1 MELREISIYEAKDY
15 DLPAGEPGP
24 GVTSTWY
31 ALDDEDVYKG
41 FMEVTYYEDD
51 DFEEI
56 TYFMV
61 PDLYQGN
68 NYGNIMLTLFLD
80 QYIPQ
85 STADDLL
92 TTSFEYNT
100 GDGEVLAQIFSDHGF
115 DIALNSYRECSMP
128 FEAVYKKLASKKAI
142 SYKGRMANFTECIND
157 VVDELPSL
165 RDYGITLS
173 DLREAD
179 IEKSVAA
186 INNEGKL
193 EALMLVNVDVDA
205 REAIVTDLYT
215 ATDDPT
221 ILRRFLAFAVYNAA
235 RSSLLPEIIT
245 FVAANEKLEQVMDT
259 LFENPPTSDL
269 VMAEA
274 EFNLGKYVEQLKLL
288 DTLRR

>member
-15 DLPAGEPGP
+15 DLPAGEPGL

-41 FMEVTYYEDD
+41 FMEVTYFEDD
-51 DFEEI
+51 DFNQI
-56 TYFMV
+56 TYFTV

-68 NYGNIMLTLFLD
+68 NYGNIMLALFLD

-85 STADDLL
+85 STPDDLL
-92 TTSFEYNT
+92 TASFDYNT
-100 GDGEVLAQIFSDHGF
+100 GDGEVLARIFSDHGF
-115 DIALNSYRECSMP
+115 DIALSTYRECSMP
-128 FEAVYKKLASKKAI
+128 FETVYKKLAAKKAI
-142 SYKGRMANFTECIND
+142 SYKGKMANFTECIND
-157 VVDELPSL
+157 VVDQLPAL

-179 IEKSVAA
+179 IEKSIAA

-193 EALMLVNVDVDA
+193 EALMLVNTDVDG
-205 REAIVTDLYT
+205 RESIITDLYT

-221 ILRRFLAFAVYNAA
+221 ILRRFLAFAVDNGA
-235 RSSLLPEIIT
+235 RCPQPPELIT
-245 FVAANEKLEQVMDT
+245 FVAANEKLEKFMDT
-259 LFENPPTSDL
+259 LFENAPTSDL
-269 VMAEA
+269 IMAEA

-288 DTLRR
+288 DSLRR